1 MGENTQY
8 DISRAAELLNHD
20 SVIECL
26 TKLALVDLKL
36 SKYFTAEDNISKKY
50 YSSLKAV
57 ASKSLDVIFMFL
69 RSLMPLFHK
78 KGNGKGMRVRKKVML
93 KKKCQFDV
101 GELYKPHSCEDV
113 G

>member
-20 SVIECL
+20 SVIKCL
-26 TKLALVDLKL
+26 TKFALVDPKL
-36 SKYFTAEDNISKKY
+36 SKYLTAEDNISKKY